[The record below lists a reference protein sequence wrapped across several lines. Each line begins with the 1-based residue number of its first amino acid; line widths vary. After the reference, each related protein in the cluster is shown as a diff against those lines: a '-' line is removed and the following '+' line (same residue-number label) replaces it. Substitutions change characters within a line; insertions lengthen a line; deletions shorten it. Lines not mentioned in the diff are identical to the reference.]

1 MRTPI
6 ITRAPVLA
14 GAAGKFRHA
23 MTCLAVAALS
33 AEALATRAAAQA
45 PDTLFAAEAVRIA
58 LVANPMLQAA
68 RASALAATHRARPA
82 GALPDPQLQFGLMNR
97 MIADFGSTM
106 DPMTMNQVQLMQMLP
121 WPGKLGLAR
130 QAARRGA
137 GAAQADAEEQA
148 RMLEAQ
154 VRMAYYEA
162 AYADR
167 ALEVMRRTQGL
178 LRDFLQVSTT
188 MYAVGGAVQQ
198 DVLRAQ
204 VEVARMGEE
213 ILRMEQEQV
222 AMAARLNALLG
233 REATVPIPALELPE
247 PTGELPA
254 TDSLIA
260 LALTHR
266 PALQAGTERLAAAEA
281 VLAGARRELYPDL
294 QVGIAYQSRP
304 AYDNMVSLMV
314 GISLPIFASG
324 KQLPMRRQMAA
335 MRDRSAA
342 ELLSL
347 RNETIAR
354 LVETRARAVRD
365 RALARLYRSSILPQ
379 AKSAVQAALASY
391 RVGAVSFMQL
401 VDNQMTVNQYE
412 VETIRLLADYQ
423 QALGE
428 LSALTGGEGPQ

>member
-1 MRTPI
+1 MRMPI
-6 ITRAPVLA
+6 ITRARASA
-14 GAAGKFRHA
+14 GAA
-23 MTCLAVAALS
+23 LAVAALCV
-33 AEALATRAAAQA
+33 EALATRAAAQA
-45 PDTLFAAEAVRIA
+45 PDTLFVAEAVRIA

-68 RASALAATHRARPA
+68 RSSAVAAAARVSPA
-82 GALPDPQLQFGLMNR
+82 GALPDPQLQLGLMNR

-121 WPGKLGLAR
+121 WPGKLGNAR
-130 QAARRGA
+130 RAARRGA
-137 GAAQADAEEQA
+137 SAAQADAEEQA

-167 ALEVMRRTQGL
+167 ALAVMRGTQGL
-178 LRDFLQVSTT
+178 LRDFLQISTT

-204 VEVARMGEE
+204 VEVARMAEE
-213 ILRMEQEQV
+213 IVRMEQERV

-233 REATVPIPALELPE
+233 REATVPVPALALPE
-247 PTGELPA
+247 PADELPP

-260 LALTHR
+260 RALTQR
-266 PALQAGTERLAAAEA
+266 PALRAGAERVAAAEA
-281 VLAGARRELYPDL
+281 ALAGARRELYPDL

-314 GISLPIFASG
+314 GISLPIFAGG

-335 MRDRSAA
+335 MRDMSAA
-342 ELLSL
+342 ELLNL

-354 LVETRARAVRD
+354 VIEMRARAVRD
-365 RALARLYRSSILPQ
+365 RDLAQLYRSSILPQ
-379 AKSAVQAALASY
+379 ARGAVQAALSSY
-391 RVGAVSFMQL
+391 RVGRVSFMQL
-401 VDNQMTVNQYE
+401 VDNQMTVNRYE
-412 VETIRLLADYQ
+412 TESIRLLADYQ
-423 QALGE
+423 QAVGE
-428 LSALTGGEGPQ
+428 LIALTGGQL